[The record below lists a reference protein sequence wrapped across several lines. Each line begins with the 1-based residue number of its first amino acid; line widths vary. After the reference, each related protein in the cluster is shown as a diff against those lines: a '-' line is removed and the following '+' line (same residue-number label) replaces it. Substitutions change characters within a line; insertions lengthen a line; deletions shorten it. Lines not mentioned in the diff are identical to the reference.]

1 MDNPLV
7 FYGVGLALII
17 ALLYL
22 LSGRRD
28 EPVQDVPAVLDQ
40 IGEAA
45 ILARELVAAAEQL
58 WLTGRLHRDKRL
70 EYVLGQLQEYFPGL
84 DSEQLLPLVEATV
97 YGLKLLK
104 QQLPDDLPSLFDG
117 GAGSQQGQEPTTGGY
132 THPLDAR
139 PYNTG
144 GH

>member
-22 LSGRRD
+22 LYLLSGRRD
-28 EPVQDVPAVLDQ
+28 EPVRDVPAVLDQ

-45 ILARELVAAAEQL
+45 ILARDLVAAAEQL

-84 DSEQLLPLVEATV
+84 DSEQLLPLVEAAV

-104 QQLPDDLPSLFDG
+104 QQLPDDLPSVLDG
-117 GAGSQQGQEPTTGGY
+117 GEGEPVGGTRYIGGRYAGTGG
-132 THPLDAR
+132 A
-139 PYNTG
+139 
-144 GH
+144 